1 MRNRRRIGAPI
12 SKWERL
18 RNGGIRSWQRGKV
31 LGAAFDDGPHLTSQY
46 PAVRFAFSQF
56 NRGGLVMRYEAKF
69 KASQL
74 SLGNGI
80 GHLCGGDVELQFVWA
95 GIEAKVIGRFHF
107 RHGPVHATREIFR
120 RSWKVPDLVGFVL
133 TKIGQARHAGREQAR
148 QTNNSKTFQRHT
160 SMEEAL
166 CQSRCEKN
174 N

>member
-12 SKWERL
+12 NKWERL
-18 RNGGIRSWQRGKV
+18 RNGGIRSWQRGEV
-31 LGAAFDDGPHLTSQY
+31 LGAAFDEGPHLTSQH
-46 PAVRFAFSQF
+46 PAVRLAFSQF
-56 NRGGLVMRYEAKF
+56 NRGGLVMRDEAKF
-69 KASQL
+69 KARQL
-74 SLGNGI
+74 SLGNRI
-80 GHLCGGDVELQFVWA
+80 GHLRGGDVELQFVWA

-107 RHGPVHATREIFR
+107 RHGPVHATREILR

-148 QTNNSKTFQRHT
+148 QANDSKTFQRHT
-160 SMEEAL
+160 SMGEVL